1 MLHTFLE
8 FKIVIYIIS
17 LKTRIINV
25 FIYVYIIKYYVP
37 EHRTGTVIM
46 YVIFDYYFYF
56 I

>member
-37 EHRTGTVIM
+37 EHRAGTVIM
-46 YVIFDYYFYF
+46 YVIFDYYF
-56 I
+56 